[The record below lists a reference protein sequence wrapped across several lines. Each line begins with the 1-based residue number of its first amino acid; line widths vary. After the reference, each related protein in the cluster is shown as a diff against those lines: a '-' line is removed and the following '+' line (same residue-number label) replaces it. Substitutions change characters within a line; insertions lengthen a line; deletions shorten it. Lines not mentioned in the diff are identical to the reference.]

1 MNTEKQS
8 MLYAMTQKPDLKH
21 ITHGHRKYRIADD
34 GTVYVWRTLDDSFQL
49 AWRKVTDPQLIET
62 IKQLV
67 KP

>member
-1 MNTEKQS
+1 
-8 MLYAMTQKPDLKH
+8 MTQKPDLKH
-21 ITHGHRKYRIADD
+21 IAYRGRRYRIADD
-34 GTVYVWRTLDDSFQL
+34 GTVYIWRTLDNSYGM

>member
-1 MNTEKQS
+1 
-8 MLYAMTQKPDLKH
+8 MTQKPDLKH
-21 ITHGHRKYRIADD
+21 IAYRSRRYRVADD
-34 GTVYVWRTLDDSFQL
+34 GTVYIWRTLDNSYEM

>member
-1 MNTEKQS
+1 
-8 MLYAMTQKPDLKH
+8 MTQKPDLKH
-21 ITHGHRKYRIADD
+21 IAYKNRRYRVADD
-34 GTVYVWRTLDDSFQL
+34 GTVYIWRTLDNSYEM

>member
-1 MNTEKQS
+1 
-8 MLYAMTQKPDLKH
+8 MTRKPDLKH
-21 ITHGHRKYRIADD
+21 IAYRSRRYRVADD
-34 GTVYVWRTLDDSFQL
+34 GTVYIWRTLDNSYGM